1 MTGYSCVFD
10 QVRRGQIKKFT
21 HSQCSRVI
29 DNQIMQRVEEHESV
43 VLQSSELCLI

>member
-1 MTGYSCVFD
+1 MRVGP
-10 QVRRGQIKKFT
+10 GQKVTVKKIT